1 MILNLSEVARSAQA
15 EALRKVIGRGA
26 ELRIYDG
33 SVSQDTCLARLPIPA
48 PTVDGPNLTI
58 GPIKD
63 GRSIASGIA
72 SWGGV
77 VDANGIS
84 VFEFDVGETDA
95 TMLMNDTKIVA
106 GGPVEIDSF
115 TIVVAG

>member
-1 MILNLSEVARSAQA
+1 MILNLSDTARTAQA
-15 EALRKVIGRGA
+15 DALRRLISRGA

-33 SVSQDTCLARLPIPA
+33 LSMDRCLARLPLPM
-48 PTVDGPNLTI
+48 PVVDGPSLSI
-58 GPIKD
+58 GPIK
-63 GRSIASGIA
+63 GVRSIESGIA
-72 SWGGV
+72 SWANV
-77 VDANGIS
+77 VDTNGKS
-84 VFEFDVGETDA
+84 LFDFDVGESDA